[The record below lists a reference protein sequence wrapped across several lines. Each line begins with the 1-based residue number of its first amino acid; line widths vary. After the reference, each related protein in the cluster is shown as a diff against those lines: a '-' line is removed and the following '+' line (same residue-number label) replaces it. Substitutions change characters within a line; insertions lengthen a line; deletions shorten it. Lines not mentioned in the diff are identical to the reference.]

1 MLGDVVEAARGVGRV
16 VVVTD
21 DPSVVPASADV
32 VARSRWGPRSC
43 AVAAALAQVD
53 GHALV
58 VNADLPAATAASI
71 RRLADAGLAL
81 VEARDGTT
89 NALSLPDPSVF
100 APLYGPGSAD
110 RFRSHAPF
118 ATVSI
123 PELEADVDCGRGSR
137 APRAG
142 SRASDARA
150 SRRSGVRIVL
160 LSGGGGGARFAR
172 GLADVLGP
180 DELTVIGNVGDDVEV
195 LGLHVSPDLDSL
207 LYTLGGLIDVER
219 GWGRADET
227 WNALDS
233 AASFG
238 GEDWFRLG
246 DRDIGLHLVRTRAL
260 RDGVPLS
267 EVTSELARRIGRD
280 RAGRPCDRR
289 PPPHACADAC
299 RTVFVSGVV
308 RRPRPRDEV
317 DGVEYEGADE
327 ARPAPGIA
335 RALADADALLFA
347 PSNPFLSIGPILA
360 VGAIRE
366 AIEHRGVRCVAVSPL
381 VGGAAVTGPAAR
393 MLTRMAGGASP
404 SDVAGCYRGSR
415 RRPRHRRVAMPRQS
429 PASSSSPRRR

>member
-1 MLGDVVEAARGVGRV
+1 M
-16 VVVTD
+16 
-21 DPSVVPASADV
+21 
-32 VARSRWGPRSC
+32 
-43 AVAAALAQVD
+43 
-53 GHALV
+53 
-58 VNADLPAATAASI
+58 
-71 RRLADAGLAL
+71 
-81 VEARDGTT
+81 
-89 NALSLPDPSVF
+89 
-100 APLYGPGSAD
+100 
-110 RFRSHAPF
+110 
-118 ATVSI
+118 
-123 PELEADVDCGRGSR
+123 
-137 APRAG
+137 
-142 SRASDARA
+142 
-150 SRRSGVRIVL
+150 RIVL

-180 DELTVIGNVGDDVEV
+180 DELTVVGNVGDDVEV
-195 LGLHVSPDLDSL
+195 LGLHVSPDLDSI

-219 GWGRADET
+219 GWGRAEET

-260 RDGVPLS
+260 REGVPLS
-267 EVTSELARRIGRD
+267 EITSELARRIGVTARVVPATDD
-280 RAGRPCDRR
+280 RLRTHVQTPAGRFSFQEW
-289 PPPHACADAC
+289 
-299 RTVFVSGVV
+299 FVARGH
-308 RRPRPRDEV
+308 RDEV

-404 SDVAGCYRGSR
+404 SDVAGCYRGLVDALVIDER
-415 RRPRHRRVAMPRQS
+415 DA
-429 PASSSSPRRR
+429 PAESGVELVTTQTLMRDRSAERSLAEVVLEAACA